1 MSASKR
7 LSDIGRTWLRESSRS
22 QHLETPIR
30 WMWPI
35 AAAIAAAVLLSSSG
49 ALAQDGAE
57 AEFSFNFEDDAEG
70 WTVGFADLPVN
81 HDQSIY
87 ELDSGHRPLPDGL
100 EGSGVYIQGHNR
112 SDDLFM
118 FLKRQVGGL
127 RPNATYAVSVSIDL
141 ATNVPVGSFGIGGS
155 PGESVYVKAGA
166 STVEPVAAEGDNRHL
181 RMNIDK
187 GNQAK
192 GGESAVVLGNV
203 AHPEVVNREY
213 RSKTLDNL
221 DRPLSVNADS
231 EGRVWLIVGTDSG
244 FEGFSAFYYSRI
256 SYALSAVE
264 PPSVGGST
272 PPVWAVALMAG
283 VGAALVG
290 LGLIAL
296 RRQHQR

>member
-1 MSASKR
+1 M
-7 LSDIGRTWLRESSRS
+7 RESSRS
-22 QHLETPIR
+22 LHLETPIR

-35 AAAIAAAVLLSSSG
+35 AAVVVAAVLLSPSG
-49 ALAQDGAE
+49 ALAQEGAE
-57 AEFSFNFEDDAEG
+57 AEFSFNFEDDAES
-70 WTVGFADLPVN
+70 WTVRFADLPVN
-81 HDQSIY
+81 QDQSIY

-127 RPNATYAVSVSIDL
+127 RPNATYVVSVSIDL
-141 ATNVPVGSFGIGGS
+141 ATNVPAGSFGIGGS
-155 PGESVYVKAGA
+155 PGESVFVKAGA
-166 STVEPVAAEGDNRHL
+166 STVEPETVEDDNGYH

-187 GNQAK
+187 GNQAN

-213 RSKTLDNL
+213 RIKTLDNVDL
-221 DRPLSVNADS
+221 PLSVSADS
-231 EGRVWLIVGTDSG
+231 EGWVWLIVGTDSG
-244 FEGFSAFYYSRI
+244 FEGFSAFYYTRI
-256 SYALSAVE
+256 SYTLSAVGS
-264 PPSVGGST
+264 PSTGGFA

-290 LGLIAL
+290 LGLMAL
-296 RRQHQR
+296 RRPQR